1 MNRIIAELQ
10 QAWDART
17 RREQQMLLGMALLAV
32 AVVLWLGV
40 VRPLNGW
47 RDETAR
53 ERARAEAEVVEVRT
67 SLARLA
73 PAKAAGARG
82 TDAQGL
88 EPVLQQTATAAG
100 LELTTGM
107 DASGRLGFR
116 ITRASSAAV
125 FGWLAALETTHGLQ
139 PASLGVVE
147 NADASLQVEG
157 AF

>member
-1 MNRIIAELQ
+1 MNRIIGQLQ
-10 QAWDART
+10 QAWDGRT
-17 RREQQMLLGMALLAV
+17 RREQQMLMGMALLAT

-40 VRPLNGW
+40 IRPLNAW
-47 RDETAR
+47 RDEAGR
-53 ERARAEAEVVEVRT
+53 ERARAEAERVEVRNA
-67 SLARLA
+67 LVRLA
-73 PAKAAGARG
+73 PAAGGARG
-82 TDAQGL
+82 ADVQGL

-116 ITRASSAAV
+116 IARASSAAV

>member
-1 MNRIIAELQ
+1 MNRFIAELH

-17 RREQQMLLGMALLAV
+17 RREQQMLAGMALLAT

-40 VRPLNGW
+40 VRPLNDW
-47 RDETAR
+47 RDGAGR
-53 ERARAEAEVVEVRT
+53 DRARAEADRVEVQNG
-67 SLARLA
+67 LGRLA
-73 PAKAAGARG
+73 PTGATPRG
-82 TDAQGL
+82 ADVQGL
-88 EPVLQQTATAAG
+88 EPVLQQSATAAG

-116 ITRASSAAV
+116 IAKGSSAAV

-139 PASLGVVE
+139 PVSLGVVE

>member
-1 MNRIIAELQ
+1 MNRIVGPLQ
-10 QAWDART
+10 QAWDGRT
-17 RREQQMLLGMALLAV
+17 RREQQMLAGMALLAT

-40 VRPLNGW
+40 VRPLNDW
-47 RDETAR
+47 RDEAGR
-53 ERARAEAEVVEVRT
+53 DRARAEAERVEVRNA
-67 SLARLA
+67 LVRLA
-73 PAKAAGARG
+73 PATGGGARG
-82 TDAQGL
+82 ADVQGL

-116 ITRASSAAV
+116 IAKAPSAAV

-139 PASLGVVE
+139 PVSLGVVE

>member
-1 MNRIIAELQ
+1 MNRIIAQLQ
-10 QAWDART
+10 QAWDGRT
-17 RREQQMLLGMALLAV
+17 RREQQMLMGMALLAT

-40 VRPLNGW
+40 IRPLNDW
-47 RDETAR
+47 RDEARR
-53 ERARAEAEVVEVRT
+53 ERARAEVELVEVRT
-67 SLARLA
+67 ALVRLS
-73 PAKAAGARG
+73 PAKGAGARG
-82 TDAQGL
+82 ADAQGL
-88 EPVLQQTATAAG
+88 EPVLQQTAAAAG

-116 ITRASSAAV
+116 IARASSAAV

>member
-1 MNRIIAELQ
+1 MNRIVAQLQ
-10 QAWDART
+10 QAWDGRT
-17 RREQQMLLGMALLAV
+17 RREQQMLIGMALLAT

-40 VRPLNGW
+40 IRPLNAW
-47 RDETAR
+47 RDEAGR
-53 ERARAEAEVVEVRT
+53 DRARAEADRVEVQAA
-67 SLARLA
+67 LGRLA
-73 PAKAAGARG
+73 PTAGGAPRG
-82 TDAQGL
+82 ADVQGL

-116 ITRASSAAV
+116 IARASSSEV

-139 PASLGVVE
+139 PASLGVIE

>member
-1 MNRIIAELQ
+1 MNRIIGQLQ
-10 QAWDART
+10 QAWDGRT
-17 RREQQMLLGMALLAV
+17 RREQQMLIGMALLATAV
-32 AVVLWLGV
+32 ALWLGV
-40 VRPLNGW
+40 VRPLNDW
-47 RDETAR
+47 RDAAGR
-53 ERARAEAEVVEVRT
+53 ERARAEAEQVEVRNA
-67 SLARLA
+67 LVRLA
-73 PAKAAGARG
+73 PAAGRARG
-82 TDAQGL
+82 ADVQGL

-116 ITRASSAAV
+116 IAKASSAAV

-139 PASLGVVE
+139 PVSLGVVE

>member
-1 MNRIIAELQ
+1 MNRIIGQRQ
-10 QAWDART
+10 QAWDGRA
-17 RREQQMLLGMALLAV
+17 RREQQLLIGMALLAT

-40 VRPLNGW
+40 IRPLNDW
-47 RDETAR
+47 RDEARR
-53 ERARAEAEVVEVRT
+53 ERSRAEADRVEVRNA
-67 SLARLA
+67 LGRLA
-73 PAKAAGARG
+73 PASGGARG
-82 TDAQGL
+82 ADVQGL

-116 ITRASSAAV
+116 IARASSAEV

-139 PASLGVVE
+139 PASLGVIE

-157 AF
+157 SF